1 MISEAVQ
8 VMEIEAKMS
17 VPDPGVYW
25 TLQTADS
32 VGDYTLVTVQVKNTH
47 DIYLDTRWRRILA
60 AGYSCLLRESS
71 EGIVVTLKSITTAEG
86 AVHRRGEWEISL
98 RTFQQPAE
106 WPESDVRQLVLP
118 LVGRDPLIP
127 LFDMQ
132 QTRIIRML
140 SQAEK
145 PVAEIRLDRV
155 SMISNKREQAYLDLE
170 VELFPGVPE
179 ANLRAIIKLLQ
190 EAWNLQP
197 EPLSKFERGLELLD
211 QAQ

>member
-1 MISEAVQ
+1 
-8 VMEIEAKMS
+8 MEIEAKMS

-25 TLQTADS
+25 TLQTATS
-32 VGDYTLVTVQVKNTH
+32 VGEYTLETVQVKNTH

-71 EGIVVTLKSITTAEG
+71 EGILVMLKSLATAEG

-98 RTFQQPAE
+98 STFQQPVE
-106 WPESDVRQLVLP
+106 WPESDARQLVFP

-140 SQAEK
+140 SQVDK

-170 VELFPGVPE
+170 VELFPGIPE
-179 ANLRAIIKLLQ
+179 ASLGGITKLLQ

-211 QAQ
+211 RVQ